1 MNCGRRGTRA
11 SIRGSGEPVLCDLM
25 FPHTC
30 RCNPYLQTDSSH
42 KHYFLFGE
50 ELLCLC
56 CENMWDFN
64 LDYYFIPVFIN
75 LNYISEK
82 LAYSNV
88 RRAH

>member
-1 MNCGRRGTRA
+1 MNCGSRGTRA
-11 SIRGSGEPVLCDLM
+11 SIRGCREPVLCDLM

-50 ELLCLC
+50 ELVCLC